1 MAAPIALEPDKVL
14 ATVEALRHRIEER
27 FPGSGLAGIA
37 VQLSQSA
44 AGAVA
49 RADAIRRPQLK
60 FRVVSALVL
69 AAMGWLLWYAATHA
83 RPPPG
88 SFDALELIGGI
99 EATLSALALLGVT
112 VLFVMTLESR
122 SKRSRALEALHEL
135 RVLAHVIDM
144 HQLTKDPERLQQD
157 FEPTESSPAVAL
169 TPFQLGRYLNYCG
182 DLLAL
187 VGKVAAYYL
196 GSVQDAVVLSA
207 VNEIEE
213 LTNGLSRKIW
223 QKLMLLDQIFKD
235 GAAATSGG
243 AARPEPSPK

>member
-14 ATVEALRHRIEER
+14 ATVDALRRRIEER
-27 FPGSGLAGIA
+27 FPGSGLSGIA
-37 VQLSQSA
+37 MQLSQSA
-44 AGAVA
+44 AGAVE
-49 RADAIRRPQLK
+49 RAGSIRRPLLK
-60 FRVVSALVL
+60 VRVVSALVL
-69 AAMGWLLWYAATHA
+69 AAMGWLLWFAATHA

-88 SFDALELIGGI
+88 TFEALELIQGV

-122 SKRSRALEALHEL
+122 SKRRRALEALHEL

-169 TPFQLGRYLNYCG
+169 TPFLLGRYLNYCG

-196 GSVQDAVVLSA
+196 GSVQDEVVLSA

-223 QKLMLLDQIFKD
+223 QKLMLLDQISHGALVERP
-235 GAAATSGG
+235 GAAA
-243 AARPEPSPK
+243 RPQPSPK